1 VLGGVEAAVE
11 VGAAAEVAVGVV
23 GVGLAEA
30 GKQGVAAA
38 ADFVDAEDGLVAVLA
53 DGVEGVGEG
62 DAGDLVAAGLV
73 GDLVPV
79 DAAGVFAAGGAGV
92 GVVGPGGVGGG
103 VFVDEAGEQ
112 GRLALAGDG
121 DLGVGVASFAVIGV
135 ADGVE

>member
-1 VLGGVEAAVE
+1 MSHTPGATGCMCTANGG
-11 VGAAAEVAVGVV
+11 
-23 GVGLAEA
+23 
-30 GKQGVAAA
+30 QGVAAA

-79 DAAGVFAAGGAGV
+79 DAAGVFAAAGAGV
-92 GVVGPGGVGGG
+92 GVVGPAGVGGG
-103 VFVDEAGEQ
+103 VFVNEAGEQ